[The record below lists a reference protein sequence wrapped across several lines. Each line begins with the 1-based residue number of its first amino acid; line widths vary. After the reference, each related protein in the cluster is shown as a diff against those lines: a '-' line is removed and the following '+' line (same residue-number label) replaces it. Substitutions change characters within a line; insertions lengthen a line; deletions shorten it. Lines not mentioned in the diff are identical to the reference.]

1 MTPEEKQLR
10 EDETI
15 KYLKNLSPQHGFDL
29 WTKAE
34 DLAKSRGRF
43 LIENGGIPLLWLAF
57 RTDPEIAQMPTEL
70 AHYLKC
76 VLVGQAL
83 CELIIEWRARDLVE
97 KAGG

>member
-15 KYLKNLSPQHGFDL
+15 KYLKNLSPQDGFDL
-29 WTKAE
+29 WTSAE
-34 DLAKSRGRF
+34 NLAKSRGRF
-43 LIENGGIPLLWLAF
+43 LLENGGVPLVWTVF
-57 RTDPEIAQMPTEL
+57 RTEEITQMPAQL
-70 AHYLKC
+70 AIYIKC